1 MKREIA
7 FSCPPLT
14 HFHLVTLLRIDVEF
28 FPNHFASG
36 YRYYSQSRGKLC
48 SAILNGKV
56 LL

>member
-1 MKREIA
+1 MKRGVA
-7 FSCPPLT
+7 FFCPPLP
-14 HFHLVTLLRIDVEF
+14 HFHLVTLLRMDVEL

-36 YRYYSQSRGKLC
+36 YRYCSQSRGKLC